1 MKVKELSEILN
12 AEFFGC
18 GEIEVKKPV
27 PPEEGGKEDT
37 IFLFDPKFDKDGEV
51 GVIISTFKPQYL
63 KAKALVLVKDRDKA
77 LVTVLKHFERKRQ
90 PRKFPG
96 ILTYIDVE
104 AKLEKGVQVYPHSY
118 ISSGVK
124 IGEGSLIFPF
134 VFIDENVTIGK
145 NVIIHPFVFV
155 GYDVKIGNNVVIH
168 SGTVIGAD
176 GFGFYRT
183 EKGYIKI
190 PQIGDI
196 EIEDDC
202 EIGANCTIDRATI
215 GTTRIR
221 RGVKLDDQVH
231 IAHNVEIGEHTV
243 IAAQTGIAGSTKV
256 GKWVM
261 MGGQVGVSDHIE
273 VRDNAIILA
282 KSGVS
287 KSVPPGGIYSGYF
300 ARDRR
305 KLLRIMALQDKL
317 PELFKRVKILEDKL
331 GEAEDNTKKD

>member
-1 MKVKELSEILN
+1 VKVRELAEILN
-12 AEFFGC
+12 AEFFGDS
-18 GEIEVKKPV
+18 EIEIKKPV
-27 PPEEGGKEDT
+27 PPEEAGVEDT
-37 IFLFDPKFDKDGEV
+37 TFLFDPKFDKEGET
-51 GVIISTFKPQYL
+51 GVVISTFKPQNL
-63 KAKALVLVKDRDKA
+63 RSRALILVKEKDEA
-77 LVTVLKHFERKRQ
+77 LVTVLKHFERKRE

-96 ILTYIDVE
+96 ILTYLDTE
-104 AKLEKGVQVYPHSY
+104 AQLEEGVLVYPHTY
-118 ISSGVK
+118 ISRGVH
-124 IGEGSLIFPF
+124 IGKGSVIFPF
-134 VFIDENVTIGK
+134 VFIDEDVTIGR

-155 GYDVKIGNNVVIH
+155 GYDVKIGDNVVIH
-168 SGTVIGAD
+168 SGSVIGAD

-190 PQIGDI
+190 PQIGNI
-196 EIEDDC
+196 EIEEDC

-231 IAHNVEIGEHTV
+231 VAHNVELGEHTV

-273 VRDNAIILA
+273 VGDNAIILA

-287 KSVPPGGIYSGYF
+287 KSVPPGGIFSGYF

-305 KLLRIMALQDKL
+305 KLLKIMALQDKL
-317 PELFKRVKILEDKL
+317 PELFKRVKILEEKL
-331 GEAEDNTKKD
+331 GKAENNTKKD